1 MKSLNTLRTNLNDP
15 MSTLLSRLWVFLSL
29 NYIFCDV
36 LSNMEMPVLQMLLE
50 GSVGGVQMTQG
61 MLLFAGISLE
71 IPFLMVVLSAILPY
85 KANRI
90 TTMAAAALMIV
101 YQAGSFLFGSEVT
114 LHYAF
119 FSTVEILG
127 NLVILVLAIRWKQS
141 Q

>member
-15 MSTLLSRLWVFLSL
+15 MSTLLSRIWVFLSL

-36 LSNMEMPVLQMLLE
+36 LSNMEMSVLQMLLE
-50 GSVGGVQMTQG
+50 GSVGGVEMTQG
-61 MLLFAGISLE
+61 MLLFAGLSLE
-71 IPFLMVVLSAILPY
+71 IPFVMILLTTILAY

-90 TTMAAAALMIV
+90 TNMVAAVLMIA
-101 YQAGSFLFGSEVT
+101 YQAASFLFGSDVT

-119 FSTVEILG
+119 FSTIEILG

-141 Q
+141 L